1 MQVIMKSIKGLK
13 HFSYNERLRELE
25 LFSLEIR
32 RRMEAPN
39 ITYEYLREEDSKEYG
54 AIPFSAEFK
63 GKTRSKGHNE
73 DFEYLLSE
81 EFFPSTQ
88 CEPLNCQL

>member
-32 RRMEAPN
+32 RLMEAPN
-39 ITYEYLREEDSKEYG
+39 ITYEYLREEDGKEYG

>member
-1 MQVIMKSIKGLK
+1 MKRIKGLK

-32 RRMEAPN
+32 RLMEALN

-54 AIPFSAEFK
+54 TTLFSAEFK
-63 GKTRSKGHNE
+63 GKTGSKGYNK
-73 DFEYLLSE
+73 DFHYLLSE
-81 EFFPSTQ
+81 KFFPSTQ
-88 CEPLNCQL
+88 CEPSNCHL